1 MSLHDLTPMMR
12 QYHQLKARLPGTLLL
27 FRLGDFYELFYDDA
41 KTAAR
46 ELEIALTSREVGKG
60 RRIPMCGVPYHAV
73 MGYVARLVERGYRVA
88 LCDQVEDPRR
98 AKGLVRREVT
108 RIITPGTVME
118 EGLLPARASVYL
130 AALCRDG
137 ERWGLAAA
145 DLSTG
150 EFLVTEVAAAQWP
163 RLREEIGRLEPREIL
178 VPADAAEALRATL
191 APAHL
196 TPLEEW
202 RWDPATARRTLQEHF
217 RVHSLEGFGCAGLA
231 AATAAAGV
239 LLHYLQQTQLSP
251 LEHLRGL
258 RTYTLDD
265 YLVLDEGTRRHL
277 EILRNQRDGSTRHTL
292 LEVLDRTITAMGG
305 RLLRAW
311 LTQPLREEAA
321 ICARLDAVQDLLQQP
336 ALRFAVRTA
345 LKAIADLPRLV
356 GRIGHGSA
364 GPRDLV
370 ALRLSLE
377 RLPALRA
384 TLAEA
389 TAARLRHLARQVE
402 EHAEVAAL
410 IARAIA
416 DDPPAVARQGG
427 VIREGYDADL
437 DGLRRAAREGKRWIA
452 DLEAAE
458 RARTGIKSLRVGYNK
473 VFGYYIEVSKPN
485 LRLVPP
491 DYVRKQT
498 LTAAERFIT
507 AEMKEREAQILGA
520 EERIAEVEARLI
532 AALREEV
539 ARHAAAI
546 QRTAAALAEW
556 DVLAALAEVAAA
568 RGYTRPSLSTVPA
581 LRVRAGRHPVV
592 EAALPAGAFVPND
605 LEMDVDERAVLIVTG
620 PNMAGKSVY
629 CRQAALLTI
638 MAQIGSFVPAEDAVV
653 GITDRIFAR
662 VGATDDTALGRST
675 FLVEMQETAQI
686 LHNATRT
693 SLVILDEVGRGT
705 STYDGMSIAWAVV
718 QYLHDQIGARTLFAT
733 HFHELTELAALLPRV
748 HNVNV
753 LVREE
758 GEEVVFLHR
767 VVAGAADRSYGIHV
781 ARLAGIPPAVIEQAR
796 RVLAHLEATAGPGA
810 ESVTAPLPGRARGAR
825 QIPLPLDVPSP
836 VEEELLAL
844 SVESLTPLEALNRLS
859 ELKERVRALRGAPQ
873 GLREKRLQ

>member
-1 MSLHDLTPMMR
+1 MHDLTPMMR

-46 ELEIALTSREVGKG
+46 ELEIVLTSREVGKG
-60 RRIPMCGVPYHAV
+60 RRIPMCGVPYHAA

-108 RIITPGTVME
+108 RIITPGTVMDE
-118 EGLLPARASVYL
+118 SLLPPRASIYL
-130 AALCRDG
+130 AALAGHG

-150 EFLVTEVAAAQWP
+150 EFLVTEVPSAQWP
-163 RLREEIGRLEPREIL
+163 RLREEIARLEPREIL
-178 VPADAAEALRATL
+178 VSAGAAEALRTTL

-202 RWDPATARRTLQEHF
+202 RWDPATAGRILQEHF
-217 RVHSLEGFGCAGLA
+217 RVHSLEGFGCATLP
-231 AATAAAGV
+231 AATTAAGV

-277 EILRNQRDGSTRHTL
+277 EILRNQRDGGVRHTL
-292 LEVLDRTITAMGG
+292 LEVLDRTVTTMGG
-305 RLLRAW
+305 RLLRSW

-321 ICARLDAVQDLLQQP
+321 IGARLDAVQELLQQP
-336 ALRFAVRTA
+336 ALRSAVRDA

-370 ALRLSLE
+370 TLRLSLE

-389 TAARLRHLARQVE
+389 TAPRLRHLAGEVE
-402 EHAEVAAL
+402 DHAAAAAL
-410 IARAIA
+410 VARAIV
-416 DDPPAVARQGG
+416 DDPPASRQGG
-427 VIREGYDADL
+427 VIRDGYDADL
-437 DGLRRAAREGKRWIA
+437 DSLRRAAREGKRWIA
-452 DLEAAE
+452 DLEAVE

-520 EERIAEVEARLI
+520 EGRMAEVEARLV
-532 AALREEV
+532 AEVRQEV
-539 ARHAAAI
+539 AAHAPAI

-556 DVLAALAEVAAA
+556 DVLAALAEVAAV
-568 RGYTRPSLSTVPA
+568 RGYTRPVLTTAPV

-605 LEMDVDERAVLIVTG
+605 LEMDVDQRAILIVTG

-638 MAQIGSFVPAEDAVV
+638 MAQIGSFVPAEEAVV
-653 GITDRIFAR
+653 GITDRIFTR

-686 LHNATRT
+686 LHNATRA

-781 ARLAGIPPAVIEQAR
+781 ARLAGIPPPVIEQAR
-796 RVLAHLEATAGPGA
+796 RVLAHLEAAVGPGA
-810 ESVTAPLPGRARGAR
+810 EGVAAPLPGRARGAR
-825 QIPLPLDVPSP
+825 QIPLPLEVPSP
-836 VEEELLAL
+836 VEQELLAL
-844 SVESLTPLEALNRLS
+844 AVETLTPLEALNRLS
-859 ELKERVRALRGAPQ
+859 ELRERVRAARGGPQ
-873 GLREKRLQ
+873 RLREKRLQ

>member
-1 MSLHDLTPMMR
+1 MHDLTPMMR

-46 ELEIALTSREVGKG
+46 ELEIVLTSREVGKG
-60 RRIPMCGVPYHAV
+60 RRIPMCGVPYHAA

-108 RIITPGTVME
+108 RIITPGTVMDE
-118 EGLLPARASVYL
+118 SLLPPRASIYL
-130 AALCRDG
+130 AALAGHG

-150 EFLVTEVAAAQWP
+150 EFLVTEVPSAQWP
-163 RLREEIGRLEPREIL
+163 RLREEIARLEPREIL
-178 VPADAAEALRATL
+178 VSAGAAEALRTTL

-202 RWDPATARRTLQEHF
+202 RWDPATAGRILQEHF
-217 RVHSLEGFGCAGLA
+217 RVHSLEGFGCATLP
-231 AATAAAGV
+231 AATTAAGV

-277 EILRNQRDGSTRHTL
+277 EILRNQRDGGVRHTL
-292 LEVLDRTITAMGG
+292 LEVLDRTVTTMGG
-305 RLLRAW
+305 RLLRSW

-321 ICARLDAVQDLLQQP
+321 IGARLDAVQELLQQP
-336 ALRFAVRTA
+336 ALRSAVRDA

-370 ALRLSLE
+370 TLRLSLE

-389 TAARLRHLARQVE
+389 TAPRLRHLAGEVE
-402 EHAEVAAL
+402 DHAAAAAL
-410 IARAIA
+410 VARAIV
-416 DDPPAVARQGG
+416 DDPPASRQGG
-427 VIREGYDADL
+427 VIRDGYDADL
-437 DGLRRAAREGKRWIA
+437 DSLRRAAREGKRWIA
-452 DLEAAE
+452 DLEAVE

-520 EERIAEVEARLI
+520 EGRMAEVEARLV
-532 AALREEV
+532 AEVRQEV
-539 ARHAAAI
+539 AAHAPAI

-556 DVLAALAEVAAA
+556 DVLAALAEVAAV
-568 RGYTRPSLSTVPA
+568 RGYTRPVLTTAPV

-605 LEMDVDERAVLIVTG
+605 LEMDVDQRAILIVTG

-638 MAQIGSFVPAEDAVV
+638 MAQIGSFVPAEEAVV
-653 GITDRIFAR
+653 GITDRIFTR

-686 LHNATRT
+686 LHNATRA

-781 ARLAGIPPAVIEQAR
+781 ARLAGIPPPVIEQAR
-796 RVLAHLEATAGPGA
+796 RVLAHLEAAVGPGA
-810 ESVTAPLPGRARGAR
+810 EGVAAPLPGRARGAR
-825 QIPLPLDVPSP
+825 QIPLPLEVPSP
-836 VEEELLAL
+836 VEQELLAL
-844 SVESLTPLEALNRLS
+844 AVETLTPLEALNRLS
-859 ELKERVRALRGAPQ
+859 ELRERVRAARG
-873 GLREKRLQ
+873 G